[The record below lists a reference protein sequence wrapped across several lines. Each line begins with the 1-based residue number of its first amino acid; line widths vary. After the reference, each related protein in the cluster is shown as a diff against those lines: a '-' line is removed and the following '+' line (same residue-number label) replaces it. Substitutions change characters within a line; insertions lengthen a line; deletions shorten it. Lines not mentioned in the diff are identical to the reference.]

1 MISIDEY
8 LIPCLVAGL
17 IITACYLISSI
28 TVGHLLPRYVKSEYL
43 CKLYNIIF
51 DVIFMWVSINIAC
64 DVIKYILL

>member
-8 LIPCLVAGL
+8 LIPCVVAGL
-17 IITACYLISSI
+17 IIAACYLISSI
-28 TVGHLLPRYVKSEYL
+28 TVGHLLPRYV
-43 CKLYNIIF
+43 NIIF